1 VKLTHAH
8 RSVMFAISE
17 ASGGVPCTIRGS
29 LHSADNG
36 SRVLYNIE
44 LVLLYV
50 CGVQHMGEH
59 KTLFVH
65 RLFCTLFPEDVR
77 VFVEANR
84 IALAAS
90 SNGCSQDR
98 WAGGWQFD
106 GPLRVRCAAGTTL
119 RTIAQRPL

>member
-1 VKLTHAH
+1 VAGFHA
-8 RSVMFAISE
+8 RYAVRFIQQIMA
-17 ASGGVPCTIRGS
+17 AGS
-29 LHSADNG
+29 
-36 SRVLYNIE
+36 LYNIE
-44 LVLLYV
+44 LVLLYL
-50 CGVQHMGEH
+50 CGVQHMGQH

-65 RLFCTLFPEDVR
+65 RLFCTLFPEGVR

-119 RTIAQRPL
+119 HTIAQRPL